1 MDPQAP
7 PVVAVV
13 VTADPG
19 EWFEETLGGLAAQD
33 YPNLSV
39 LVIDAGSSDDPT
51 PRVAAILPGAYVRR
65 LPEPTG
71 YAAAA
76 NEALRVVEGASFYLM
91 CHDDVALERDAV
103 RLLVEEAFRSN
114 AGVIGPKL
122 VTWEDPTRLLQVGM
136 SADKGGLPVPLALPG
151 ELDQEQHDSVRDVFV
166 APGAAMLVRADL
178 FATLGGFD
186 PAMVLFREDVDLSW
200 RAQTAGARVMVAPAA
215 RARHRAALS
224 SGLRGLQDLPGLP
237 PGPRRGPPRPGDREL
252 ALCRRNELRAALKC
266 YGPWHL
272 VRVVP
277 QLAAHS
283 ATETAVGLAGGRVP
297 AARAAA
303 GAWVWNL
310 RRLGELRRLRA
321 EVAAHRVLP
330 DGEVRRLQSPGGA
343 RLTALVEGVFSRAS
357 THVPHLP
364 PPGGIEVE
372 EELRE
377 EGLLGGT
384 GVEGRPV
391 VSWTPILVWGVIAL
405 ALLFGA
411 RSLLHTGPPAVAQM
425 APFPSVGRL
434 VSAYA
439 SSTRPVG
446 LGQTA
451 APPLG
456 LAVFGVIGG
465 VLGDSAGLARTLA
478 VVGMLPLGAVGA
490 YRLARPLGSRWAG
503 LAAPVAY
510 LALPLPYD
518 EVAHGR
524 WAGLVAYGAAPW
536 LLRLMASG
544 TGLEPFASRSRPAR
558 RWTAAAL
565 VLALAGAVAG
575 PGVVV
580 AALVAAAGMVLAS
593 AVAGGLRPG
602 LRGAGVALAGALGAW
617 LLSFPWSA
625 GLFTPGG
632 QAAAVMG
639 LREAVSR
646 AAGPGT
652 LLGFHAVP
660 GGTDWVGWVL
670 LPAMAV
676 PVLFGRSWRLEWGLR
691 LWGAALAC
699 WVVAWASGRGWL
711 GGAGPDPAVLLALA
725 GAALALAA
733 ALGVVAFQH
742 DLVGHSLGWRQA
754 VSLIG
759 VAGVTAAALGALG
772 QMGNG
777 RWRAPSTDFRS
788 ALSAL
793 APPPHGGSYRVLW
806 AGDPAVLPLGAWQL
820 EPGLGYAT
828 ATVSASTGPV
838 PDVTFQWPPPDPGAL
853 TDAAADLV
861 QVEAGRTVEAGRDLA
876 PLGVRY
882 VVVPDREAPGA
893 GRYLPAPA
901 GLTAGLADQL
911 DLQPVPVGPGIH
923 VYEDAAWRPGSGP
936 PAPAPSGGPR
946 AAELGLETLLWLA
959 AAVGLILSRPS
970 GQVGGAGVP
979 ADSGGRNQVGGA
991 GVPADSG
998 GRGPQDPG
1006 AHRHEQT

>member
-39 LVIDAGSSDDPT
+39 LVVDAGSAEDPT

-65 LPEPTG
+65 LPAPTG

-91 CHDDVALERDAV
+91 CHDDVALDRDAV

-114 AGVIGPKL
+114 AGIIGPKL

-151 ELDQEQHDSVRDVFV
+151 EMDQEQHDSVRDVFV
-166 APGAAMLVRADL
+166 APDAAMLVRADL
-178 FATLGGFD
+178 FAALGGFD

-224 SGLRGLQDLPGLP
+224 AGLRPMQDLPGLP
-237 PGPRRGPPRPGDREL
+237 PVPRRGAGRPGAREL
-252 ALCRRNELRAALKC
+252 ALCRRHELRAALKC
-266 YGPWHL
+266 YGRWHL
-272 VRVVP
+272 VRVGP

-283 ATETAVGLAGGRVP
+283 LTEAAVATVGGRGP
-297 AARAAA
+297 TARAAV
-303 GAWVWNL
+303 GAWTWNL

-330 DGEVRRLQSPGGA
+330 DGEVRRLQSSGGA
-343 RLTALVEGVFSRAS
+343 RLTALVEGAFSRAS
-357 THVPHLP
+357 TRVPHLP

-377 EGLLGGT
+377 EGLLAGA
-384 GVEGRPV
+384 GVEGRPAL
-391 VSWTPILVWGVIAL
+391 SWAPVLVWGVIVV

-411 RSLLHTGPPAVAQM
+411 RSLLHTGPPAVGQM
-425 APFPSVGRL
+425 SPFPSAGRL
-434 VSAYA
+434 VSAYT

-446 LGQTA
+446 LGQTT

-456 LAVFGVIGG
+456 LALAG
-465 VLGDSAGLARTLA
+465 VLGGILGGSAGLARTLA
-478 VVGMLPLGAVGA
+478 VVGMLPLGALGA

-524 WAGLVAYGAAPW
+524 WAALVAYGAAPW
-536 LLRLMASG
+536 LVRLVAAG
-544 TGLEPFASRSRPAR
+544 TGREPFASPGRPAR
-558 RWTAAAL
+558 RWAATA
-565 VLALAGAVAG
+565 VILALAGAVG

-593 AVAGGLRPG
+593 AVAGAWRSSLK
-602 LRGAGVALAGALGAW
+602 GAGVVAAGAVGAW
-617 LLSFPWSA
+617 LLAFPWSA

-632 QAAAVMG
+632 QGAAVMG
-639 LREAVSR
+639 LREAVAR
-646 AAGPGT
+646 AAGPGA

-676 PVLFGRSWRLEWGLR
+676 P
-691 LWGAALAC
+691 
-699 WVVAWASGRGWL
+699 
-711 GGAGPDPAVLLALA
+711 
-725 GAALALAA
+725 
-733 ALGVVAFQH
+733 
-742 DLVGHSLGWRQA
+742 
-754 VSLIG
+754 
-759 VAGVTAAALGALG
+759 
-772 QMGNG
+772 
-777 RWRAPSTDFRS
+777 
-788 ALSAL
+788 
-793 APPPHGGSYRVLW
+793 
-806 AGDPAVLPLGAWQL
+806 
-820 EPGLGYAT
+820 
-828 ATVSASTGPV
+828 
-838 PDVTFQWPPPDPGAL
+838 
-853 TDAAADLV
+853 
-861 QVEAGRTVEAGRDLA
+861 
-876 PLGVRY
+876 
-882 VVVPDREAPGA
+882 
-893 GRYLPAPA
+893 
-901 GLTAGLADQL
+901 
-911 DLQPVPVGPGIH
+911 
-923 VYEDAAWRPGSGP
+923 
-936 PAPAPSGGPR
+936 
-946 AAELGLETLLWLA
+946 
-959 AAVGLILSRPS
+959 
-970 GQVGGAGVP
+970 
-979 ADSGGRNQVGGA
+979 
-991 GVPADSG
+991 
-998 GRGPQDPG
+998 
-1006 AHRHEQT
+1006 

>member
-39 LVIDAGSSDDPT
+39 LVVDAGSTEDPT

-65 LPEPTG
+65 LPAPTG

-76 NEALRVVEGASFYLM
+76 NEALRVVEGASFYLL
-91 CHDDVALERDAV
+91 CHDDVALDRDAV

-114 AGVIGPKL
+114 AGIIGPKL
-122 VTWEDPTRLLQVGM
+122 VTWEDPSRILQVGM

-166 APGAAMLVRADL
+166 APDAAMLVRADL
-178 FATLGGFD
+178 FAALGGFD
-186 PAMVLFREDVDLSW
+186 AAMVLFREDVDLSW
-200 RAQTAGARVMVAPAA
+200 RAQTVGARVMVAPAA

-224 SGLRGLQDLPGLP
+224 AGLRPMQDLPGLP
-237 PGPRRGPPRPGDREL
+237 PGPRRGAAHPGAREL
-252 ALCRRNELRAALKC
+252 ALCRRHELRAALKC
-266 YGPWHL
+266 YGRWHL
-272 VRVVP
+272 VRVAP

-283 ATETAVGLAGGRVP
+283 LTEATLGRLGGHAP

-310 RRLGELRRLRA
+310 RRLGELRRLRS

-343 RLTALVEGVFSRAS
+343 RLTAVVEGLFSRAS

-377 EGLLGGT
+377 EGLLTGT
-384 GVEGRPV
+384 SVEGRPAL
-391 VSWTPILVWGVIAL
+391 SWAPLLVWGVIAL

-411 RSLLHTGPPAVAQM
+411 RSLLHTGPPAVGQM

-434 VSAYA
+434 LSSYA

-451 APPLG
+451 SAPLG
-456 LAVFGVIGG
+456 TALVG
-465 VLGDSAGLARTLA
+465 VLGGILGGSAGLARTLA
-478 VVGMLPLGAVGA
+478 VVGMLPVGAVGA

-510 LALPLPYD
+510 LALPLPYE

-536 LLRLMASG
+536 LLRLVASG
-544 TGLEPFASRSRPAR
+544 TGLEPFVSPSRPTR
-558 RWTAAAL
+558 RWAAAAL
-565 VLALAGAVAG
+565 VLALGAVAG
-575 PGVVV
+575 PGLVA
-580 AALVAAAGMVLAS
+580 AALVATAGMVLAS
-593 AVAGGLRPG
+593 GVAGGWRAG
-602 LRGAGVALAGALGAW
+602 LRGAAVVGAGAVGAW
-617 LLSFPWSA
+617 LLAFPWSA

-632 QAAAVMG
+632 QAAAVLG
-639 LREAVSR
+639 LGEAVSR
-646 AAGPGT
+646 AAGPGA

-660 GGTDWVGWVL
+660 GGTDWIGWVL

-676 PVLFGRSWRLEWGLR
+676 PVLFGRAWRLEWGLR
-691 LWGAALAC
+691 MWGAALAC

-711 GGAGPDPAVLLALA
+711 GGAGPDPAVLLGLA

-742 DLVGHSLGWRQA
+742 DLTGHSLGWRQA
-754 VSLIG
+754 VSVIG

-788 ALSAL
+788 SLAAL
-793 APPPHGGSYRVLW
+793 AAPPRGGSYRVLW
-806 AGDPAVLPLGAWQL
+806 VGDPAAVPVGAWQL
-820 EPGLGYAT
+820 RPGVGYGT
-828 ATVSASTGPV
+828 ATVSDSGGAV
-838 PDVTFQWPPPDPGAL
+838 PDVTYQWPPPDPGAL
-853 TDAAADLV
+853 ADAAADLT
-861 QVEAGRTVEAGRDLA
+861 QVEGGRTVLVGRDLA
-876 PLGVRY
+876 VLGIRY
-882 VVVPDREAPGA
+882 VVVPDREAPDA
-893 GRYLPAPA
+893 TRDLSAPA
-901 GLTAGLADQL
+901 GLVSGLADQL
-911 DLQPVPVGPGIH
+911 DLRPVPVGPGLH
-923 VYEDAAWRPGSGP
+923 VYEDAAWRPGMGP
-936 PAPAPSGGPR
+936 PPPQPSGGAR
-946 AAELGLETLLWLA
+946 AAELALETLLWLA
-959 AAVGLILSRPS
+959 T
-970 GQVGGAGVP
+970 VGGLVVTRP
-979 ADSGGRNQVGGA
+979 VR
-991 GVPADSG
+991 
-998 GRGPQDPG
+998 QD
-1006 AHRHEQT
+1006 QT